1 MKVARYCLIGLLAA
15 PLLAQQ
21 VVTRPVLTPASPADS
36 AQSAPAAPSNASSPV
51 VDPSEY
57 RIGPEDMLNVA
68 VWKEPGISGSFPVRP
83 DGKISLA
90 LIGDLPAAGLTPTE
104 LSDSIKTRLQKF
116 LHEPSVVVTI
126 LAVHPKQIFLLGE
139 VQHAGGVTFVPGM
152 TPLQAIAL
160 GGGLTPFANA
170 KHVAILRN
178 TGGKQQRLPYDYKKA
193 IKDGSSQGITLL
205 PGDTIFIP

>member
-1 MKVARYCLIGLLAA
+1 MKLALYCLMPILAA
-15 PLLAQQ
+15 PLLSQQ
-21 VVTRPVLTPASPADS
+21 VVTRPILAPATT
-36 AQSAPAAPSNASSPV
+36 AQAAAPAASNASSPI

-57 RIGPEDMLNVA
+57 RIGPEDMLNVS

-83 DGKISLA
+83 DGMISLA
-90 LIGDLPAAGLTPTE
+90 LIGDLPAEGLTPTE

-160 GGGLTPFANA
+160 SGGLTPYANA
-170 KHVAILRN
+170 KHIAILRT

-193 IKDGSSQGITLL
+193 IKDGSPQGVILM
-205 PGDTIFIP
+205 PGDTILIP